1 MMPWNRLLF
10 LWSWAV
16 TTAGLLSAM
25 GCQSLVGERSSLPPD
40 VVLENPLFL
49 PQGQDSYQQVFHDVR
64 RAVESFFPIAASNIY
79 AGSIDSAPVITAGF
93 WDGLRYGWYDRYELC
108 ESSLQTIRRRAV
120 VRIIPAEV
128 GGYFV
133 DVRVYKELEDL
144 PKPAHATAG
153 AAVIRQELPM
163 DPSLQ
168 PVLPQLSRA
177 GWILIGRDPA
187 LEQKILRR
195 LRCLR

>member
-1 MMPWNRLLF
+1 
-10 LWSWAV
+10 
-16 TTAGLLSAM
+16 M
-25 GCQSLVGERSSLPPD
+25 GCQSLGGERAGLPPD

-64 RAVESFFPIAASNIY
+64 RAVECFFPIASSNIY

-93 WDGLRYGWYDRYELC
+93 WDGLRYGWYDRYELT
-108 ESSLQTIRRRAV
+108 EASLQTIRRRAV

-168 PVLPQLSRA
+168 PVLPQLSRS